1 VPRIADLVL
10 PEEKLIRAE
19 FINSVVYFYAFQGD
33 FNFHSHMRMNFCFVA
48 FKVFLL
54 TCEPFCFFGIKTDSF
69 MLVIFFNLFVI
80 DDNNEKYASGFEL
93 TPNWSMAR
101 YGASVRT

>member
-1 VPRIADLVL
+1 MRMILNFLLNLFVFCIFCNCAINCIASERNLLFATFCTDKFSVPRIADLVL

-19 FINSVVYFYAFQGD
+19 FINSVVNFNAFRGD

-54 TCEPFCFFGIKTDSF
+54 TCEPLCFFGNK
-69 MLVIFFNLFVI
+69 N
-80 DDNNEKYASGFEL
+80 
-93 TPNWSMAR
+93 
-101 YGASVRT
+101 